1 MHDTCVGFIKCM
13 VIFFLS
19 KQKKKFCTSDKL
31 IFSSCKLKIFF
42 IYLFFFSFIPGVWSI
57 DYILILGIRTNL
69 KVRLMQGVFSIV
81 NENNLSLKKIYIYNL
96 ITHFFFIKLLFNLSS
111 GAKLIYQRL

>member
-13 VIFFLS
+13 VIFSLS

-42 IYLFFFSFIPGVWSI
+42 IYFFFSFIPGVWSI

-96 ITHFFFIKLLFNLSS
+96 ITHFFFLLSCCLT
-111 GAKLIYQRL
+111 